1 MLPLCRKGWGCTDLA
16 AGYHPLTGLQLG
28 RVFLGKAVSP
38 HRAVQMATVCP
49 QCPGGGGAASM
60 YFLETHRRIAPLRTM
75 IKCY

>member
-49 QCPGGGGAASM
+49 QCPGGGGGFHVLSGNSQ
-60 YFLETHRRIAPLRTM
+60 ENCSTQDDD
-75 IKCY
+75 